1 MKGEREKCIAMGM
14 DDYLSKPF
22 QRKELSDIMSRALAI
37 RGQLSKN
44 PGRENPAP

>member
-1 MKGEREKCIAMGM
+1 MGM

-37 RGQLSKN
+37 RSQPSAAPGAGAASRQL
-44 PGRENPAP
+44 APV